1 MTGVGTGPELV
12 GIAAVARNGVIGA
25 DGDIPWRIPADW
37 RRFKAL
43 TTGHTLVMGRRTY
56 DSIGRA
62 LPGRTTLVV
71 TRDRMWRGDGVI
83 AAPSIEEAV
92 AQASARE
99 PETVWVAGGGEVYAA
114 TWDRLDRL
122 ELTEVALEPAGS
134 VRLPTVDPEQWR
146 ESAREDHAAEGDVP
160 AYAFVSYVRRAGSTV
175 PEKGLEPSRPAGT
188 GT

>member
-1 MTGVGTGPELV
+1 MNGPQLV

-43 TTGHTLVMGRRTY
+43 TTGHTLVMGRKTY
-56 DSIGRA
+56 DSIGRP
-62 LPGRTTLVV
+62 LPGRTTVVV
-71 TRDRMWRGDGVI
+71 TRDRRWRGDGVL
-83 AAPSIEEAV
+83 AAPSIEEAL
-92 AQASARE
+92 AQAAARE
-99 PETVWVAGGGEVYAA
+99 PDTVWVAGGGEVYAA

-122 ELTEVALEPAGS
+122 ELTEVALEPVGS
-134 VRLPTVDPEQWR
+134 VRLPPVDPERWR
-146 ESAREDHAAEGDVP
+146 ESAREDHAASDGTP
-160 AYAFVSYVRRAGSTV
+160 AYAFVSYVRQSEAEPVV

>member
-1 MTGVGTGPELV
+1 LNQPELV

-43 TTGHTLVMGRRTY
+43 TTGRTLVMGRKTY
-56 DSIGRA
+56 DSIGRP
-62 LPGRTTLVV
+62 LPGRTTVVV
-71 TRDRMWRGDGVI
+71 TRDRGWRGEGVLT
-83 AAPSIEEAV
+83 ASSVEEAL
-92 AQASARE
+92 AQAVARE

-114 TWDRLDRL
+114 TWARLDRL
-122 ELTEVALEPAGS
+122 ELTEVALEPTGS
-134 VRLPTVDPEQWR
+134 VRLPGVDPALWR
-146 ESAREDHAAEGDVP
+146 EAVREEHGATGATP
-160 AYAFVSYVRRAGSTV
+160 AYAFVSYVRRGKKSV